1 MERLFRQV
9 VRHKKTVVA
18 AVLVIAATC
27 AVLRGK
33 VGVNYSMTD
42 YLPED
47 SASTISLD
55 VMEQEFDGAI
65 PNARIMV
72 RDVSRAEAIQ
82 IKKQLKQCTGV
93 TDVTWLDDM
102 VSPIIPTAVLPD
114 DTVETYYK
122 DGNAL
127 YSVTIDEDQRSEAV
141 KELREVIGDDN
152 AMTGDMVSTAIATE
166 STVNEIRSIS
176 IGAVLFVLLVLIL
189 TLTSWVEPILVLFG
203 LGVAIIINA
212 GSNLIFGE
220 ISFVT
225 NAAGSILQL
234 AVSLDYSVFLIHRFE
249 QCRKEHD
256 SVEDA
261 MVAAL
266 CESVGSIASSGL
278 TTVIGF
284 LALAFMRFRLGPDL
298 GFALAKGVGISL
310 LIVFFF
316 FPCVLLLAQKW
327 VEKTRHRSWMPS
339 FRKLGRT
346 VCRMMI
352 PCALILA
359 LLVVPSYVIS
369 NRNSFY
375 YGSSH
380 IFGTNTQ
387 LGRDTQAI
395 EDAFGKQDTYVVL
408 VPKGD
413 LQQEKKLSQALHD
426 IPEVKSILSRVD
438 YVGPAVPSAF
448 LEGDVL
454 SKLESNHYTRM
465 VVTVDAEV
473 DSDETFALVR
483 QVRKTIAKYYPKESY
498 LAGQG
503 VSTCDLMLTTTADMK
518 KVNGIAIAAVFLVL
532 LFTLRSL
539 PLPVFLVLSIETAT
553 WINLSLPYV
562 RGTIVFY
569 ISYLIISS
577 VQLGATVDYAI
588 LYTSHYMENRQKMGR
603 RESIAQTTQTVT
615 VSILTSGSAL
625 AVVGFLLGFFSTHG
639 ILKQLGMFLGIGSVL
654 SVGIVLFALPGLL
667 YVFDGLIRRLTKN
680 ANFVADSE
688 RTYK

>member
-1 MERLFRQV
+1 M
-9 VRHKKTVVA
+9 
-18 AVLVIAATC
+18 
-27 AVLRGK
+27 
-33 VGVNYSMTD
+33 
-42 YLPED
+42 
-47 SASTISLD
+47 
-55 VMEQEFDGAI
+55 
-65 PNARIMV
+65 
-72 RDVSRAEAIQ
+72 
-82 IKKQLKQCTGV
+82 

-102 VSPIIPTAVLPD
+102 VSPMIPTAVLPD

-141 KELREVIGDDN
+141 KELHEVIGDDN

-166 STVNEIRSIS
+166 STLNEIRIIS
-176 IGAVLFVLLVLIL
+176 IDAVLFVLLVLIL
-189 TLTSWVEPILVLFG
+189 TLTSWVEPILVLLG

-220 ISFVT
+220 ISFVI

-266 CESVGSIASSGL
+266 CQSVGSIASSGL

-310 LIVFFF
+310 FVVFFF

-339 FRKLGRT
+339 FRKLGRG

-380 IFGTNTQ
+380 IFGANTQ

-473 DSDETFALVR
+473 DSDETFALVQ

-518 KVNGIAIAAVFLVL
+518 KVNGIAIAAVFFVL

-539 PLPVFLVLSIETAT
+539 PLPIFLVLSIETAT

-603 RESIAQTTQTVT
+603 RESIVQTTQTVT

-639 ILKQLGMFLGIGSVL
+639 ILKQLGMFLGIGSLL
-654 SVGIVLFALPGLL
+654 SVAIVLFALPGLL
-667 YVFDGLIRRLTKN
+667 YLFDGLIRRLTKN
-680 ANFVADSE
+680 ANFVVDSV
-688 RTYK
+688 RI

>member
-1 MERLFRQV
+1 MKRLFRQV
-9 VRHKKTVVA
+9 VRHKKTVMA
-18 AVLVIAATC
+18 AVLVIAAIC

-42 YLPED
+42 YLPDD

-102 VSPIIPTAVLPD
+102 VSPMIPTAVLPD

-141 KELREVIGDDN
+141 KELHEVIGDDN

-166 STVNEIRSIS
+166 STLNEIRIIS
-176 IGAVLFVLLVLIL
+176 IDAVLFVLLVLIL
-189 TLTSWVEPILVLFG
+189 TLTSWVEPILVLLG

-220 ISFVT
+220 ISFVI

-266 CESVGSIASSGL
+266 CQSVGSIASSGL

-310 LIVFFF
+310 FVVFFF

-327 VEKTRHRSWMPS
+327 VQKTRHRSWMPS
-339 FRKLGRT
+339 FRKLGRG

-380 IFGTNTQ
+380 IFGANTQ

-395 EDAFGKQDTYVVL
+395 EYAFGKQDTYVVL

-473 DSDETFALVR
+473 DSDETFALVQ

-518 KVNGIAIAAVFLVL
+518 KVNGIAIAAVFFVL

-539 PLPVFLVLSIETAT
+539 PLPIFLVLSIETAT

-603 RESIAQTTQTVT
+603 RESIVQTTQTVT

-639 ILKQLGMFLGIGSVL
+639 ILKQLGMFLGIGSLL
-654 SVGIVLFALPGLL
+654 SVAIVLFALPGLL
-667 YVFDGLIRRLTKN
+667 YLFDGLIRRLTKN
-680 ANFVADSE
+680 ANFVVDSV
-688 RTYK
+688 RI